1 MSAKMRTGQTA
12 EIPGP
17 KKALVIPQPKVAVS
31 MIQRADRPLLVVG
44 SKAPSVE
51 TNDGDLVDS
60 AIRFLN
66 TGVTVVATGHLAKT
80 FMDRGA
86 EVYSM
91 QFMNLGDRL
100 RDPGWAGFDGKGP
113 YDLVLFVGSLYYM
126 EWLVL
131 SGLKSFAQD
140 LRTVSLGNAY
150 QPNASWSMGSSPRK
164 NWLTAL
170 DDIIK
175 GLEEDN

>member
-17 KKALVIPQPKVAVS
+17 QKANVIPQPKVAAS
-31 MIQRADRPLLVVG
+31 LIKRAERPLLVVG
-44 SKAPSVE
+44 SKAPDIV

-60 AIRFLN
+60 AIRLQK
-66 TGVTVVATGHLAKT
+66 TGVTVVATGHLSKI
-80 FMDRGA
+80 FRDRGA

-100 RDPGWAGFDGKGP
+100 RDPEWAGFDGKGP
-113 YDLVLFVGSLYYM
+113 YDLVLFVGTLYYM
-126 EWLVL
+126 EWLVQ
-131 SGLKSFAQD
+131 SGLKSFAQG

-150 QPNASWSMGSSPRK
+150 QPNASWSMGSSPMK
-164 NWLTAL
+164 NWLMEL

-175 GLEEDN
+175 ELEEGK